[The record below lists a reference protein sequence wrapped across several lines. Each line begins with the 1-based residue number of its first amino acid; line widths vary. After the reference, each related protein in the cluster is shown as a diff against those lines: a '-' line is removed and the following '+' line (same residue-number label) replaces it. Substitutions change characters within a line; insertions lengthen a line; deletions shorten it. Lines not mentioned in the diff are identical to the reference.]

1 MQITLRGVG
10 YTYPGAIEPTL
21 TAITAT
27 FPSGWTGIV
36 GPNGSGKTTLA
47 RIACGLT
54 TPLVGSIHIPSSAYA
69 FCEQHVL
76 EPPANAAELACSWD
90 RGTLR
95 LRSQLGI
102 GDDWAWRF
110 ESLSAGE
117 RKRLQLACA
126 LASSPDILVLD
137 EPTNFLDAAT
147 RETIIQVLH
156 GYQGIGLLI
165 SHDRELLDGL
175 VERCAC
181 VERGRCTLRPGTY
194 SAAHEQA
201 ELERSARMRARSV
214 ARRELKR
221 LENEKQRRAA
231 EAQRAQAHR
240 SGRHLDP
247 HDHDGRAR
255 LGIYIVSGQDGKKA
269 SLNSTFANRV
279 AAAQETLQNLEV
291 NKRYD
296 ASLWFDTAPHP
307 RKTLL
312 RVDEATI
319 PLGEERSLH
328 CPPLAI
334 GNREHVGISGS
345 NGTGKTTLLRHLLS
359 QVPRDIAVLSI
370 VQEPDAAAMHAFLA
384 QVRTLPR
391 EQLGRVLSVVAQLG
405 SRPEALLESDSPS
418 PGELRKLMLGVGI
431 LGNPDLIVMD
441 EPTNH
446 LDIVATEA
454 LEQMLS
460 SCPCALVL
468 VSHDEHL
475 LQMAC
480 TTRWHLD
487 HGAVE
492 IS

>member
-10 YTYPGAIEPTL
+10 YTYPGAIEPAL

-27 FPSGWTGIV
+27 FPAGWTGIV

-47 RIACGLT
+47 RIACGL
-54 TPLVGSIHIPSSAYA
+54 LVPCAGSTHIPSSAFA

-76 EPPANAAELACSWD
+76 EAPANAVDLGCSWD
-90 RGTLR
+90 RDALR

-126 LASSPDILVLD
+126 LASNPDILVLD
-137 EPTNFLDAAT
+137 EPTNFLDSAT
-147 RETIIQVLH
+147 RETIIQVLR

-165 SHDRELLDGL
+165 SHDRELLDAL

-181 VERGRCTLRPGTY
+181 VEQGQCTLRPGTY
-194 SAAHEQA
+194 TTAHDQA
-201 ELERSARMRARSV
+201 ELERSTTVRARSV

-221 LENEKQRRAA
+221 LESEKQRRAV

-247 HDHDGRAR
+247 HDHDGRER
-255 LGIYIVSGQDGKKA
+255 LGRYIVSGQDGKKA
-269 SLNSTFANRV
+269 SLNSTFAGRV
-279 AAAQETLQNLEV
+279 AAAQEAVRNLEV
-291 NKRYD
+291 SKRYD

-307 RKTLL
+307 RKTLV
-312 RVDEATI
+312 RIDEITV

-328 CPPLAI
+328 CPPLVV
-334 GNREHVGISGS
+334 GNRDHVGISGV
-345 NGTGKTTLLRHLLS
+345 NGAGKTTLLHHLLD
-359 QVPRDIAVLSI
+359 QVPPDITVLSI
-370 VQEPDAAAMHAFLA
+370 AQEPDAAATQAFLA
-384 QVRTLPR
+384 QARALPR
-391 EQLGRVLSVVAQLG
+391 EQLGRALSVVAQLG
-405 SRPEALLESDSPS
+405 SRPEALLESDTPS

-454 LEQMLS
+454 LERMLS

-468 VSHDEHL
+468 VSHDKHL
-475 LQMAC
+475 LQATC
-480 TTRWHLD
+480 ATQWHLA
-487 HGAVE
+487 HGVVE
-492 IS
+492 VS